1 MASVAGSAPH
11 ERLEALHRTREEELA
26 KAHEHVRATQWAFA
40 HASMVAAY
48 DEWEQDGDDDDGD
61 WEDWGEDSPA
71 ASEPG
76 TPDWRGVSA
85 SVCSVNP
92 PRVPVVFLLVYAHSP
107 PDLTCPWLRADQFD
121 KILDEDSERAKK
133 KRDRCAPP
141 PPSQRARGRVLP
153 GSGRPGP
160 PSACLAFCV
169 VFGSAPPLT
178 RGP

>member
-1 MASVAGSAPH
+1 MLTAVASVAGSAPH

-92 PRVPVVFLLVYAHSP
+92 PRVPVVFFASVRTLTP
-107 PDLTCPWLRADQFD
+107 RPDLPVAARRPIRQ
-121 KILDEDSERAKK
+121 DSR
-133 KRDRCAPP
+133 
-141 PPSQRARGRVLP
+141 
-153 GSGRPGP
+153 
-160 PSACLAFCV
+160 
-169 VFGSAPPLT
+169 
-178 RGP
+178 